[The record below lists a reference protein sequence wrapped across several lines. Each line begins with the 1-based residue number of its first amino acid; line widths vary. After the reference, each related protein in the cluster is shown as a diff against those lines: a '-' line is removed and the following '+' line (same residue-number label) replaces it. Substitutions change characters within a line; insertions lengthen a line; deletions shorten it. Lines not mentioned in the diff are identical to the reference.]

1 MMKFI
6 ILMGLIFMN
15 KYDKILILIVC
26 LISIGFIVVRKM
38 NKNNYNYAYVYY
50 ENKEVLSI
58 NLKINDT
65 YKVNGYN
72 GDVIIEVKDKKIRV
86 KEENSPLHICSRQ
99 GFISEGSIICLP
111 NKIVIKL
118 DNEVDGVVG

>member
-26 LISIGFIVVRKM
+26 LISISFIVVRKM